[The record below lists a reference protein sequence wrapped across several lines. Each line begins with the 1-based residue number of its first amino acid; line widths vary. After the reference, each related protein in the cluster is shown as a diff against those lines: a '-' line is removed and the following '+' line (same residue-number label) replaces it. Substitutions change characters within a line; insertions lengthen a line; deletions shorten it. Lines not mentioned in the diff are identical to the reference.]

1 MNDAPATK
9 QDIQDLKSET
19 KQDLQNLEARTKQGF
34 QDLRSQTKQDI
45 TTAVTDDKL
54 ELRSEMSS
62 MHMEL
67 KSDINLAVTKLENKF
82 DDKFNGLT
90 KLLENIEIA
99 LSDKVVTH
107 DCKIKNLDKRLVLVE
122 AKVNYQG

>member
-19 KQDLQNLEARTKQGF
+19 KQDLQDLETRIKH
-34 QDLRSQTKQDI
+34 DLRSQTKQD
-45 TTAVTDDKL
+45 
-54 ELRSEMSS
+54 S
-62 MHMEL
+62 
-67 KSDINLAVTKLENKF
+67 NLAVTKLENKF
-82 DDKFNGLT
+82 DDKFNVLT

-122 AKVNYQG
+122 SKVNYHG